1 MRSLFLCGSARLVRR
16 GEGDMRK
23 RISSFSSLLCAVLL
37 FGALFPS
44 VAWANAAMPPSMVII
59 VYGCPDDLELTL
71 VSEYMG
77 ETYTETG
84 YVSKTLLYESFFRF
98 ENRFDDANLT
108 VTTGG
113 QSFLIDIPT
122 QELNHYYPLFTL
134 DLDTHTLLPNE
145 RIGFTILATVLRLV
159 LTLALEGLLF
169 FFVFHYREK
178 RSWLLF
184 LAINVITQVGLDV
197 MLLTPRL
204 IMSSYPILEFFLAEV
219 AICLIEGL
227 VLVVFV
233 KEHSKARTAAFVFCA
248 NLLSLIAG
256 GYFLS
261 LLPV

>member
-1 MRSLFLCGSARLVRR
+1 
-16 GEGDMRK
+16 MRK
-23 RISSFSSLLCAVLL
+23 RIGSFSGLLCVVLL

-44 VAWANAAMPPSMVII
+44 VAWANAAAPPSMVII

-71 VSEYMG
+71 VGEYMG
-77 ETYTETG
+77 ETRTEHG
-84 YVSKTLLYESFFRF
+84 DLSKTLLYESFFRF
-98 ENRFDDANLT
+98 IDRFDDASLT

-113 QSFLIDIPT
+113 QSFSIDIPA
-122 QELNHYYPLFTL
+122 QELDHYYPLFTL
-134 DLDTHTLLPNE
+134 DLDTHTLIPDE

-169 FFVFHYREK
+169 FFVFRYREK

-184 LAINVITQVGLDV
+184 LAINVITQLGLDV

-204 IMSSYPILEFFLAEV
+204 IMSSYPLIEFFLAEV
-219 AICLIEGL
+219 AICLIECL
-227 VLVVFV
+227 VLVVLV
-233 KEHSKARTAAFVFCA
+233 KEHSKKRTAAFVFCA
-248 NLLSLIAG
+248 NLLSLVVG